1 MYILF
6 TKLHYLGQVV
16 IGLDHVI
23 ITMKKGDIAVFMLS
37 PRLGYR
43 AIGKNG
49 VPSNYVIQFK
59 VDLISRITEANVCMD
74 GGIIKKVLEKGEQ
87 IGPLLSKFPP
97 KVSLAPLGEEK
108 VEYFTLADLWN
119 SFDEWSAYG
128 AYVPYLFAIQI
139 FTSNSSANSLRVPF
153 MDKGLGN

>member
-1 MYILF
+1 MGW
-6 TKLHYLGQVV
+6 LGQVV

-23 ITMKKGDIAVFMLS
+23 ITMKKRDIAVFMLS

-43 AIGKNG
+43 AIGKN
-49 VPSNYVIQFK
+49 

-97 KVSLAPLGEEK
+97 KIEIRNLNK
-108 VEYFTLADLWN
+108 LWHPWERKKLSILHWLIFGILLMN
-119 SFDEWSAYG
+119 GVLMLVLRD
-128 AYVPYLFAIQI
+128 YL
-139 FTSNSSANSLRVPF
+139 P
-153 MDKGLGN
+153 

>member
-1 MYILF
+1 MLQ
-6 TKLHYLGQVV
+6 TEAVGWLGQVV

-59 VDLISRITEANVCMD
+59 VDLISRITEVNVCMD

-87 IGPLLSKFPP
+87 IGPLPSKFLP
-97 KVSLAPLGEEK
+97 KIEIRNLNKLWHPWERKKLSILHWLIFGILLMNGVLMVLMCLTSLQSKSLQ
-108 VEYFTLADLWN
+108 
-119 SFDEWSAYG
+119 
-128 AYVPYLFAIQI
+128 AIRRR
-139 FTSNSSANSLRVPF
+139 TV
-153 MDKGLGN
+153 